1 MYEYTNLAVA
11 RRKSMYKLIHTTS
24 HPYKLESPLFTEP
37 VFASSSTDNTICYKK
52 SSELLL
58 IANYALV
65 KVSLENLDM
74 YSINLVLRC

>member
-24 HPYKLESPLFTEP
+24 HPYKLVSPLFTEP
-37 VFASSSTDNTICYKK
+37 YLPVPLQTTLYVIKK

-65 KVSLENLDM
+65 KVSLENLNM
-74 YSINLVLRC
+74 LFLIWVLRC